1 MNSLEELSALVGE
14 WETEATHRMLPS
26 TVVRGRSTF
35 EWLEGEEFLI
45 AWARM
50 DHPDFPDS
58 ISIIGDSGVLR
69 LHWFDSRGVARVF
82 EMTPDGW
89 FTRSAPDFSALSFEQ
104 RMRWTPGDDSHTVR
118 SVSQIRDGGD
128 NWEDDLL
135 TTYRRA

>member
-1 MNSLEELSALVGE
+1 MKPSLAELSSLVGE
-14 WETEATHRMLPS
+14 WETEATHRMLPE

-35 EWLEGEEFLI
+35 DWLEGEKFLI
-45 AWARM
+45 ARSRV

-58 ISIIGDSGVLR
+58 ISIVGDSGGLR

-89 FTRSAPDFSALSFEQ
+89 FTRSAPDFSPLDFEQ
-104 RMRWTPGDDSHTVR
+104 RMRWTLGEDPGVVR
-118 SVSQIRDGGD
+118 SVAQIRQGE